1 VRGIRLAVLIAALAL
16 AAFPATAAAR
26 TVACGEVI
34 TQSTAV
40 DNDLICDASSGLVI
54 GANGVRLDLRGHTIQ
69 TTADRLLNSGFTGI
83 DAQGHD
89 DVVIR
94 NGSAFGSGFFPGI
107 WVNGS
112 RNRVV
117 DVTAFGETSFVV
129 SGAYNVLR
137 HVSGFRLR
145 VFGNNTTVS
154 SSSGLFPDVSGT
166 GHRIV
171 DDDLRGALIR
181 GDHVTLA
188 RNLVPSIRVAGDDNR
203 VIRNRRVASLVLSGA
218 DRNFVAHNQIG
229 GPDPPVS
236 FDGPPGLQ
244 VGLEDPAIGNAIVD
258 NVVSEVADLEFPG
271 IWVGAG
277 SVWTQVLRN
286 RSESNP
292 GDGILIE
299 EHGTLVRGNVANGNG
314 KLGINAPGVSDGGG
328 NRAAGNADARQC
340 VGVICR

>member
-1 VRGIRLAVLIAALAL
+1 LRGILLAVLIAALAL
-16 AAFPATAAAR
+16 AVFPATAAAR
-26 TVACGEVI
+26 TVTCGEVI

-40 DNDLICDASSGLVI
+40 DNNLLCDASSGLVI

-69 TTADRLLNSGFTGI
+69 TTADRLFNSGFTGI
-83 DAQGHD
+83 DVQGHD
-89 DVVIR
+89 DVVVR
-94 NGSAFGSGFFPGI
+94 NGNAFGSGLFPGL
-107 WVNGS
+107 WVTGS
-112 RNRVV
+112 RNRLV

-129 SGAYNVLR
+129 NGDYNVLR

-145 VFGNNTTVS
+145 VSGNNTTVS
-154 SSSGLFPDVSGT
+154 SSDGLFADVSGT

-171 DDDLRGALIR
+171 DSDLRGARIW

-188 RNLVPSIRVAGDDNR
+188 RNLVPTIRLEGDDNR
-203 VIRNRRVASLVLSGA
+203 VVRNRGVASLVLSGA

-258 NVVSEVADLEFPG
+258 NDVSEVALEFPG

-286 RSESNP
+286 RSHSNP
-292 GDGILIE
+292 GDGILVE

-328 NRAAGNADARQC
+328 NRASGNADARQC
-340 VGVICR
+340 VGVVCR